1 MVMKLI
7 IYILLLM
14 LLCVPIMAYDNNGTA
29 NVTGSYVVIEEPT
42 ETNHTAVV
50 QYSTTTINTSV
61 VGRRINQGDCV
72 VPGEVIDIAGL
83 GWYTGTIGYYG
94 RYYDN
99 YAEDTDVSVVA
110 VYHPKAYELKHFY
123 LDPDFFK
130 SHLGWWYSYYD
141 TSVGSGNDRMFRVS
155 MSCAPT
161 EKENATIRQEQYN
174 ETTALIAF
182 AKNVT
187 LLPVKTEGGIDYIFS
202 KQSVT
207 SVDAPNKSATRWIF
221 GRTVP
226 DKFYDT
232 KVNGVDTFDVKDLE
246 PANYDV
252 VYIIPGANG
261 IVEETYDTKTKS
273 IVSPFKDKTDTPL
286 YGIQP
291 RVAETLLDYAVKN
304 SKDDTTVTKKIDV
317 QDPSILI
324 IKLDQNL
331 INVGQYNV
339 TAFTLSGYT
348 NANQGTTV
356 NIQLDNDRSVSGRL
370 AVAPWTANVVNNG
383 GQVAYRAWTK
393 SFLLDTGAMWKGQH
407 EFTVTNK
414 EGGSATIPF
423 YVYQEPVKNYVP
435 NASLSY
441 IGNSPFIPT
450 PTPQVITKVD
460 VQIQKVTE
468 IVTVPVTPSQ
478 QSVDEASQKALYS
491 AVTLTIVGIVIVI
504 VIIYLLT
511 LAIRVIMDRRK
522 QT

>member
-1 MVMKLI
+1 MKFI

-14 LLCVPIMAYDNNGTA
+14 LLCVPVMASDNNSTA
-29 NVTGSYVVIEEPT
+29 NITESYVIVEEPSESST
-42 ETNHTAVV
+42 TPIL
-50 QYSTTTINTSV
+50 QYSTTTVNTSL
-61 VGRRINQGDCV
+61 VGRRIAQDACV

-99 YAEDTDVSVVA
+99 YAANSPENIVA

-123 LDPDFFK
+123 LDPDFFNN
-130 SHLGWWYSYYD
+130 HLGWWYGYYK
-141 TSVGSGNDRMFRVS
+141 SGVGSGNDRMFRVA

-161 EKENATIRQEQYN
+161 PEQNATIRQEQYN

-187 LLPVKTEGGIDYIFS
+187 ILPVKTEGGVDYIFS

-207 SVDAPNKSATRWIF
+207 TIDSPNNTVTRWIF
-221 GRTVP
+221 GRVTP

-232 KVNGVDTFDVKDLE
+232 NVNSVDTFALQDLE
-246 PANYDV
+246 PGNYDV
-252 VYIIPGANG
+252 IYINPGENG
-261 IVEETYDTKTKS
+261 IVEESYDRATKS
-273 IVSPFKDKTDTPL
+273 ITSPFKDKSDVSL

-291 RVAETLLDYAVKN
+291 LVAKPLLDFAVTN
-304 SKDDTTVTKKIDV
+304 SKDDTTVTKRIDV

-324 IKLDQNL
+324 IKLSQNL
-331 INVGQYNV
+331 VSVGPYNV
-339 TAFTLSGYT
+339 TVFTLSGYT

-370 AVAPWTANVVNNG
+370 AASPWTADVVNNG

-414 EGGSATIPF
+414 EGASATVPF
-423 YVYQEPVKNYVP
+423 YVYREEAANYVP

-450 PTPQVITKVD
+450 PTPEVIVKTEVQVRT
-460 VQIQKVTE
+460 VTQV
-468 IVTVPVTPSQ
+468 VTVPVTPSQ
-478 QSVDEASQKALYS
+478 ESVDEASRGALYS
-491 AVTLTIVGIVIVI
+491 AIALTIAGIVGVMAF
-504 VIIYLLT
+504 IYLLT
-511 LAIRVIMDRRK
+511 LAIRVIKNRRE
-522 QT
+522 Q